1 MLQQKVEKWKPDLC
15 RSGETQWVVRVSPA
29 DIGIVARTWDISQ
42 VAEKMFQKNVKNG
55 AFLQQFPSDFS
66 SDESVFSLHFMVGE
80 ECNFSFFQ
88 MIGKPH
94 QYHKFVYKVDRYNQH
109 VPVT

>member
-1 MLQQKVEKWKPDLC
+1 MQERRNIMGGECLPSRYRHC
-15 RSGETQWVVRVSPA
+15 RSHLGHFS
-29 DIGIVARTWDISQ
+29 SSS
-42 VAEKMFQKNVKNG
+42 KNVPKNCEEG

-66 SDESVFSLHFMVGE
+66 SDESVVSLYGE

-94 QYHKFVYKVDRYNQH
+94 LYQNFEHKVDRYDQP

>member
-1 MLQQKVEKWKPDLC
+1 MLEQKVEEWKGDLC
-15 RSGETQWVVRVSPA
+15 SSGETQWVVRVSPA

-42 VAEKMFQKNVKNG
+42 VAAKMFQKNVKNG

-66 SDESVFSLHFMVGE
+66 SDKSVK
-80 ECNFSFFQ
+80 

-94 QYHKFVYKVDRYNQH
+94 QYLNFVYKVDRYNQH